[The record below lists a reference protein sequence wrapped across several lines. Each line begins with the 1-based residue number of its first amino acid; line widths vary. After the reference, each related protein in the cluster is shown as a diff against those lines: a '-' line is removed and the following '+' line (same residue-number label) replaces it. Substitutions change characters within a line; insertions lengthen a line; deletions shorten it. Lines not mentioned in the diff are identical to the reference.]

1 MTKKLKMVFKDDLD
15 YKKTLSPTIA
25 DENLEAEAVQNSMA
39 AIAALD
45 LFEKDSVQKY
55 VTPVSAHYT
64 ETITTPI
71 F

>member
-1 MTKKLKMVFKDDLD
+1 MAKKLKMVFKDDLD
-15 YKKTLSPTIA
+15 YTKTLSPSIA
-25 DENLEAEAVQNSMA
+25 AENLDAEVVQNSMN
-39 AIAALD
+39 AIAALGI
-45 LFEKDSVQKY
+45 FEKDSVQKY